1 MENEVLHA
9 LSKLTIKRAA
19 SPLKVATPKTYAA
32 FLKGEIKA
40 LVARNDVE
48 VVEAARTK
56 AKDLVKKVNN
66 FLERQLLEESADTVL
81 QKIIDDPL
89 FRAHFRKDVSKQ
101 GIHESTQVA
110 WLRRFHEDLVVLDKR
125 CGPCLCDGAIVDGAT
140 RPAAA
145 TKTLD
150 AHIPSTHTYC
160 VLKYTSE
167 AGGAQDNQFNDVKDF
182 IKQFVVYLE
191 NNTEANDNLTCYL
204 DGAYYTPKKYELL
217 RSLVPA
223 TWTSRITIT
232 CMESLIE
239 SERAKCLDPVEPV
252 QDHKE

>member
-1 MENEVLHA
+1 MTDSLVNA
-9 LSKLTIKRAA
+9 MSKLTIKRV
-19 SPLKVATPKTYAA
+19 SPDPLRVLAPATYAA
-32 FLKGEIKA
+32 FLKSQIRD
-40 LVARNDVE
+40 LVVRNDVE

-66 FLERQLLEESADTVL
+66 FLERQQLEESADTVM

-110 WLRRFHEDLVVLDKR
+110 WLKKFHEDLVVLDKR

-140 RPAAA
+140 RPPTA

-150 AHIPSTHTYC
+150 AHIPSKHTYC

-191 NNTEANDNLTCYL
+191 KNAEVKDNLTCYL
-204 DGAYYTPKKYELL
+204 DGAYYTPKKYEVL
-217 RSLVPA
+217 RTLIPEAWS
-223 TWTSRITIT
+223 TRITIT
-232 CMESLIE
+232 CMESLCD
-239 SERAKCLDPVEPV
+239 STDTT
-252 QDHKE
+252 